1 MTDDCA
7 CCAGLEAETPRRL
20 HNAPGLPAIA
30 YRVGR
35 HGDFRASM
43 LARLS
48 SSDHPALAELTTR
61 DADDFS
67 IALCDAAA
75 TMLDVLGF
83 YQERIANE
91 SYLRT
96 AVERRS
102 VLELA
107 RLIGYEPAP
116 GVAAS
121 AWLAFTIQEAPG
133 LPGQTQPPSAVPV
146 GTRAQSVPGPD
157 EQPQTF
163 ETTEA
168 IDARAEW
175 NAMGVRART
184 TWMPSRDDVD
194 LYLDGVSTGLAP
206 GDAILIV
213 GQERAKDT
221 GSERWDVRIV
231 TAVEADTAV
240 GHTRVRWNEGLGSH
254 TPSVL
259 PSQDSPRVYALR
271 QRASLFGH
279 NAPDPRLMSTT
290 KGSALSSLIEGSGAN
305 RKWKDYTIAAN
316 RIDLDAAY
324 PKITAGSWVAL
335 DASGSCSSGGPYTEL
350 YRAADASVVSRVDFG
365 LSARITRVVPDGT
378 ENLDSKHFPLSC
390 TAVYAQSEE
399 LTVASR
405 PIREP
410 AFGSVITLA
419 TLQPAIGPG
428 RALALSGKRQRIVI
442 ADGVQGLTMT
452 PAGGAPIPLAAG
464 STLALAAAPLRI
476 VGASAFPMTPDA
488 FGAAIGTSTTLRLTI
503 RDRDGTVGVTD
514 VAGSSF
520 ALRPSFDTDEL
531 LSEVVVVGGDA
542 TDVEHDRDGTTFH
555 LAAGLQHVYE
565 RQSLRVNANVARAT
579 HGETVPETLGS
590 GAARQSDQRFTLR
603 QPPLTYVSAA
613 TPSGRAS
620 TLAVRVNELLWHE
633 VRSLYGF
640 GPRDRVF
647 TTLRDDRGATT
658 VVFGDGVEGARL
670 PSGTDNVRALYR
682 KGIGVAGNLD
692 IGRLGTLV
700 TRPLGVTGVT
710 NPEPARGGQDAEEQQ
725 ATSGNAPLSVLTLGR
740 AVSVQDYEDFSRTF
754 AGIAKAHAAWIP
766 AGPGR
771 GVLVSVAGEKGGAI
785 DSSDATYGS
794 LLGALRQFGDATL
807 SLRLES
813 YRPATFRL
821 RVSIKVDPDADPAI
835 VVARSRDALRAAF
848 SFGARGF
855 GQMVS
860 VDEVDLVLHRVPGLV
875 AVNVIELYRP
885 DQGATPRL
893 EPRVFARLPETSLT
907 ALPLAAELLVLDVY
921 TLAVEVMP

>member
-1 MTDDCA
+1 MSDDCA
-7 CCAGLEAETPRRL
+7 CCTGLEAETPRQL

-48 SSDHPALAELTTR
+48 SSDHPALEKLTTR

-75 TMLDVLGF
+75 TMLDVLSF

-133 LPGQTQPPSAVPV
+133 LVGQVQPPSAVPV
-146 GTRAQSVPGPD
+146 GTRVQSVPGPD

-163 ETTEA
+163 ETTEP

-175 NAMGVRART
+175 NALGVRTRT
-184 TWMPSRDDVD
+184 TWIPDRDYD
-194 LYLDGVSTGLAP
+194 LYLDGVATGLAP

-213 GQERAKDT
+213 GQERAVDT

-231 TAVEADTAV
+231 TAVEADTAM
-240 GHTRVRWNEGLGSH
+240 GHTRVRWNEALGSL
-254 TPSVL
+254 TPSVM

-279 NAPDPRLMSTT
+279 NAPDPRLMSLTS
-290 KGSALSSLIEGSGAN
+290 GSALNMLVQGEGEN
-305 RKWKDYTIAAN
+305 MKWKNYTISSTQ
-316 RIDLDAAY
+316 IDLDAAY
-324 PKITAGSWVAL
+324 SKITAGSWVAL
-335 DASGSCSSGGPYTEL
+335 VASGTCSSGGPYAEL
-350 YRAADASVVSRVDFG
+350 YRAKEASVVSRVAFG
-365 LSARITRVVPDGT
+365 LSARVTRVVPDTT
-378 ENLDSKHFPLSC
+378 ENLDSTHFPLAC
-390 TAVYAQSEE
+390 TAVHAQSEE
-399 LTVASR
+399 LPVAAR
-405 PIREP
+405 PIGYP
-410 AFGSVITLA
+410 VFGSEITLA
-419 TLQPAIGPG
+419 SLQPAIGPG

-442 ADGVQGLTMT
+442 ADGVKGLKLT
-452 PAGGAPIPLAAG
+452 PDGGTPIPIAAG
-464 STLALAAAPLRI
+464 STLELTAPPLQ
-476 VGASAFPMTPDA
+476 VAGASAFPMSPAA
-488 FGAAIGTSTTLRLTI
+488 FGAAIGSSTTLRLTL

-514 VAGSSF
+514 LAGNSF
-520 ALRPSFDTDEL
+520 ALRPSLDTDET
-531 LSEVVVVGGDA
+531 LSEIVVVGGDA
-542 TDVEHDRDGTTFH
+542 ADIEHDRDGTSFH
-555 LAAGLQHVYE
+555 LAAGMQHVYE
-565 RQSLRVNANVARAT
+565 RETMRVNANVAPAT
-579 HGETVPETLGS
+579 HGETVTETLGS

-603 QPPLTYVSAA
+603 QPPLTHVSAA
-613 TPSGRAS
+613 TTSGRAS

-647 TTLRDDRGATT
+647 TTRRDDRGATT

-692 IGRLGTLV
+692 TGQLATLV

-710 NPEPARGGQDAEEQQ
+710 NPEPARGGQDPEEQQ

-754 AGIAKAHAAWIP
+754 AGVAKAHAAWIP

-771 GVLVSVAGEKGGAI
+771 GVLVSVAGENGDAI
-785 DSSDATYGS
+785 DSSDATYTN
-794 LLGALRQFGDATL
+794 LLGALRQYGDATL

-835 VVARSRDALRAAF
+835 VVASARDALGAAF

-907 ALPLAAELLVLDVY
+907 TLPLAAELLVLDSGSLV
-921 TLAVEVMP
+921 VEVMK